1 MNADI
6 TIVDHGRGPQLST
19 SRITVQDLVPYL
31 QLKYSYDEI
40 RKIMPILCPAELEVI
55 ERYVEEHREDVMAE
69 DRRIRERNAGRRN
82 PPHVEDLLRRS
93 REKRIALQ
101 ERLTNRRENGN
112 GAGHPG

>member
-1 MNADI
+1 
-6 TIVDHGRGPQLST
+6 
-19 SRITVQDLVPYL
+19 
-31 QLKYSYDEI
+31 
-40 RKIMPILCPAELEVI
+40 
-55 ERYVEEHREDVMAE
+55 MAE

-93 REKRIALQ
+93 REKRMALQ